1 MRVAAVEQLVRPL
14 RAARWRGWTD
24 HPDPGAPAGAQP
36 VRVRG
41 WVVADPAGPAAGT
54 GPTHVEVVRADGS
67 VVARLPLSAHR
78 PDVAAALP
86 GAGDRSGYDVEL
98 DLRDAGDTVTV
109 RAHGVDL
116 ARLHLRPDPQP
127 GSQPGSQ
134 QGEAV
139 VLERLVPA
147 DAPAWLI
154 DVGAHDGSHLSNSAP
169 FLDQGWRGV
178 LVEPAPVPFARLRAR
193 YQGRPGVHCVAAA
206 CSDHEGRERLFLGV
220 DDDGGTNATL
230 CTDDNAWF
238 DATRSDRSV
247 EVPVTTLAALCPA
260 HGVPTTFG
268 LLLVDAEGMDLEVL
282 RGLDPAPCRPL
293 VVCTERY
300 LHRPDKEAAK
310 AALLASWGLDHHATV
325 GWNDIWVAPGLG

>member
-24 HPDPGAPAGAQP
+24 HPDTGAPAGASL

-41 WVVADPAGPAAGT
+41 WVVADPAGPAAGSD
-54 GPTHVEVVRADGS
+54 PTRVEIVRADGS
-67 VVARLPLSAHR
+67 VIVRLPLSAHR

-86 GAGDRSGYDVEL
+86 GAGDRGGYDVEL
-98 DLRDAGDTVTV
+98 DLRGAGPTVTV

-116 ARLHLRPDPQP
+116 ARLHLRPDQP
-127 GSQPGSQ
+127 GDADGSQ

-139 VLERLVPA
+139 VLEHLVPD

-154 DVGAHDGSHLSNSAP
+154 DVGAHDGSHLSNSAA
-169 FLDQGWRGV
+169 FLERGWRGV
-178 LVEPAPVPFARLRAR
+178 LVEPAPVPFARLQTR
-193 YQGRPGVHCVAAA
+193 YRDHPGVHCVAAA

-247 EVPVTTLAALCPA
+247 EVPVTTLAALCRA
-260 HGVPTTFG
+260 HGVPATFG

-282 RGLDPAPCRPL
+282 RGLDPSPRRPL

-310 AALLASWGLDHHATV
+310 AALLGSWGLEHHATV
-325 GWNDIWVAPGLG
+325 GWNDIWVRPGLG